1 MMEEKRKQ
9 VMEQNMLMNV
19 IANQNNMKQHIEN
32 ITKENDELKNKV
44 KFLEAKISTL
54 IKDLIQAKQQIV
66 QPN

>member
-1 MMEEKRKQ
+1 
-9 VMEQNMLMNV
+9 MEQNMLMNV